1 MTEAS
6 EQRMAVLLHA
16 LQQDPSLPARLPN
29 WEAEIVNAALAGQ
42 SIYTIAQEQQMAEA
56 AIWEVL
62 GNAARAATG
71 VALHPV
77 ETGGLGS
84 DTDPGIGGGYDETG
98 FGRLPSDAPLT
109 ALEER
114 DDD

>member
-1 MTEAS
+1 
-6 EQRMAVLLHA
+6 
-16 LQQDPSLPARLPN
+16 
-29 WEAEIVNAALAGQ
+29 
-42 SIYTIAQEQQMAEA
+42 MAEG

-71 VALHPV
+71 VELHPG

-98 FGRLPSDAPLT
+98 FGRLPSDAPLNT
-109 ALEER
+109 PEEG